1 MDKSGKSLFN
11 LETESEIV
19 DGKNVYVKSA
29 REYEEDIRRKAED
42 LRGHETQEL
51 NFSRVQAPFYKRA
64 MDILISGSAL
74 LLLSPVFIVVA
85 ILLKLESKGPVFF
98 LSKRVGAGYRVFDL
112 YKFRTMVVGAENKI
126 KEMSHLNMY
135 KGAETAEAEDNSK
148 SKLCEEC
155 IRLKKTCDGVQLF
168 DNTGEFVCENL
179 YLKQKKTQA
188 AFVKFKNDPRI
199 TRLGKFLRNS
209 SVDELP
215 QLINILIG
223 DMSLVGNRPLPLYEA
238 EKLTTDRYTKRFLA
252 PAGLTGL
259 WQVSKRGKGDMSEEE
274 RIALDN
280 EYADNYGFTMDM
292 KIILRTFPALLQSE
306 TV

>member
-1 MDKSGKSLFN
+1 MGSKNKGLFN
-11 LETESEIV
+11 LETESELINGQTV
-19 DGKNVYVKSA
+19 PVKSA
-29 REYEEDIRRKAED
+29 GEYETD
-42 LRGHETQEL
+42 LRKKAAEVEGVTEY
-51 NFSRVQAPFYKRA
+51 NFSRVKTPFYKRV
-64 MDILISGSAL
+64 MDVSVSLTAL
-74 LLLSPVFIVVA
+74 LLLSPVLLIVA
-85 ILLKLESKGPVFF
+85 ALLKLESKGPVFF
-98 LSKRVGAGYRVFDL
+98 LSKRVGAGYKVFEL
-112 YKFRTMVVGAENKI
+112 IKFRTMVVGAEHKI

-135 KGAETAEAEDNSK
+135 TSGETETVEEK
-148 SKLCEEC
+148 ETMLCDEC
-155 IRLKKTCDGVQLF
+155 IRLNKTCDGVQLF

-188 AFVKFKNDPRI
+188 AFVKFRNDPRI

-209 SVDELP
+209 SIDELP
-215 QLINILIG
+215 QLINILKG

-274 RIALDN
+274 RITLDN
-280 EYADNYGFTMDM
+280 EYADKYGLGMDL
-292 KIILRTFPALLQSE
+292 KIIFKTFPALFQSE